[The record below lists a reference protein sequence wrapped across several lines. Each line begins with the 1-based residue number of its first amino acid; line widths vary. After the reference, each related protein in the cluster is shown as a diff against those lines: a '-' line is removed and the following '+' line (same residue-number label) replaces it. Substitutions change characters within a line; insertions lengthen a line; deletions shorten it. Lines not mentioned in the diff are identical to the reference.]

1 MMKAS
6 SYILKQVL
14 HFSRWCRKGYAVFA
28 ALGREVRISVLAISI
43 CVRSMLKSAKNGL
56 IVTMAACWEMSGEEI
71 VALRE
76 EVKYVLLEEKEKSL
90 CKMSIFFHE
99 RVCLWHTFFYGLKR

>member
-56 IVTMAACWEMSGEEI
+56 IVTMAACWEAGGGEVI
-71 VALRE
+71 ALRE
-76 EVKYVLLEEKEKSL
+76 EMEYVLWINNRGEVYSSFGLFKYIKG
-90 CKMSIFFHE
+90 
-99 RVCLWHTFFYGLKR
+99 VCLYGRTLF